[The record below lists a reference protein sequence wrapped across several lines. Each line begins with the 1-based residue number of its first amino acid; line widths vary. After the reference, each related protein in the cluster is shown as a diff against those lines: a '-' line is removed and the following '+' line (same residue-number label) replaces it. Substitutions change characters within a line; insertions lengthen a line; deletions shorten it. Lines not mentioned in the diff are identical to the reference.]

1 MLKIAIVENDV
12 QDAELLTRY
21 IKQYEKETGISAD
34 VSVFEDGELFLLNY
48 KTHFDIVFMN
58 IKLVGIDG
66 LEAARRLRAIDQE
79 IVIVF
84 VTSMA
89 QYAIKWY
96 EVDACDYAVKPVT
109 YADFYMKMRKA
120 VKRVKTEDQGIITFK
135 MTGSIVK
142 ISASTIYYVEVIKHD
157 LIYHTVSGEIKSH
170 GTMREVEEKLRPYS
184 FYRVHHS
191 YLVNLSHVSAVRGD
205 SIIVNGTEI
214 KISRAKKADFMQEF
228 AHFAQKR

>member
-1 MLKIAIVENDV
+1 
-12 QDAELLTRY
+12 
-21 IKQYEKETGISAD
+21 
-34 VSVFEDGELFLLNY
+34 
-48 KTHFDIVFMN
+48 
-58 IKLVGIDG
+58 
-66 LEAARRLRAIDQE
+66 
-79 IVIVF
+79 
-84 VTSMA
+84 
-89 QYAIKWY
+89 
-96 EVDACDYAVKPVT
+96 
-109 YADFYMKMRKA
+109 
-120 VKRVKTEDQGIITFK
+120 

-157 LIYHTVSGEIKSH
+157 LVYHTVSGEIKSH

-191 YLVNLSHVSAVRGD
+191 YLVNLSRVSAVRGD

>member
-21 IKQYEKETGISAD
+21 IKQYEKEAGISAD

-48 KTHFDIVFMN
+48 KTHFDIVFMD

-89 QYAIKWY
+89 QHAIK
-96 EVDACDYAVKPVT
+96 
-109 YADFYMKMRKA
+109 
-120 VKRVKTEDQGIITFK
+120 G
-135 MTGSIVK
+135 
-142 ISASTIYYVEVIKHD
+142 
-157 LIYHTVSGEIKSH
+157 
-170 GTMREVEEKLRPYS
+170 
-184 FYRVHHS
+184 
-191 YLVNLSHVSAVRGD
+191 
-205 SIIVNGTEI
+205 
-214 KISRAKKADFMQEF
+214 
-228 AHFAQKR
+228 

>member
-21 IKQYEKETGISAD
+21 IKQYEKEAGISAD

-48 KTHFDIVFMN
+48 KTHFDIVFMD

-120 VKRVKTEDQGIITFK
+120 VKRVKTEDQDIITFK

-170 GTMREVEEKLRPYS
+170 GAMREV
-184 FYRVHHS
+184 
-191 YLVNLSHVSAVRGD
+191 
-205 SIIVNGTEI
+205 
-214 KISRAKKADFMQEF
+214 
-228 AHFAQKR
+228 